1 MKSLPFRPYFV
12 KRIADGKKRCTARTQ
27 KYGEVGDRLKTA
39 AGTIE
44 LTEVARVPLE
54 VVRDHYWPDEGC
66 ESPEDFERVWNAI
79 HPRKGYDPAQQVW
92 LHRFI
97 VVAGDGQ
104 PSEDGGH

>member
-1 MKSLPFRPYFV
+1 MRTLPFRPYFI
-12 KRIADGKKRCTARTQ
+12 KRIAGGTKRCTARNE

-44 LTEVARVPLE
+44 LIEVARVPLE
-54 VVRDHYWPDEGC
+54 VVRDHYWTDEGC

-79 HPRKGYDPAQQVW
+79 HPRKGYVPDQQVW

-97 VVAGDGQ
+97 VVSDVTEPA
-104 PSEDGGH
+104 SAE